1 MTLYIEK
8 YNIMR
13 NYGIPDKMVRV
24 IAGIYV
30 GFECA
35 VVDGSV
41 TSDWFMIKSGV
52 KQGCVMW
59 NFTTELED
67 LDFADDIAL
76 LSSNVNDLHEKTGR
90 LAEEA
95 EGQSIRSQ
103 TKLGGRAGKQPKEL
117 HKTESVRQTAWRP
130 YAPKGA
136 MRLDDD
142 EFMNAVGDEKP
153 NFVSR
158 FALWLA
164 KVNNTTNGFAV

>member
-1 MTLYIEK
+1 
-8 YNIMR
+8 MR
-13 NYGIPDKMVRV
+13 DVGIALVMRKASADKRR
-24 IAGIYV
+24 GIR
-30 GFECA
+30 
-35 VVDGSV
+35 
-41 TSDWFMIKSGV
+41 
-52 KQGCVMW
+52 W

-76 LSSNVNDLHEKTGR
+76 LSSKFNDLHEKTGR

-164 KVNNTTNGFAV
+164 KVNDITNGFAV